1 MPKRID
7 LTGQRFGRLVVVG
20 FLRPASGYSFWQCQ
34 CECGATVERTSAALK
49 SKNTSSCGCG
59 KNKHLDDLTGAI
71 FGRLTVIGRCKSEIK
86 SKRSWECYCQCG
98 NKTIVQTAPL
108 KSGNTTSCGCWGKE
122 RCRLPRI
129 ASWRDSSPVLSGD
142 GYISRR
148 DPRRKRRVAEHR
160 LVWEEANK
168 RPLQPF
174 EEVHHKNGIRTDNRP
189 ENLEL
194 KVKPH
199 GAGQLPEDLI
209 RATTPEE
216 MEVVFKLAQAYAS
229 VIGAQVVWNPP
240 ISTPKP

>member
-20 FLRPASGYSFWQCQ
+20 SAGSAVVGRSVKAVWKCACDCGAECLRPSGHLKYKL
-34 CECGATVERTSAALK
+34 SA
-49 SKNTSSCGCG
+49 SCGCG
-59 KNKHLDDLTGAI
+59 KRENWERLVSGLKAI
-71 FGRLTVIGRCKSEIK
+71 GKANQSEHWSKFTTHICKQHGYLRVRWRGRLHQV
-86 SKRSWECYCQCG
+86 
-98 NKTIVQTAPL
+98 
-108 KSGNTTSCGCWGKE
+108 
-122 RCRLPRI
+122 
-129 ASWRDSSPVLSGD
+129 
-142 GYISRR
+142 
-148 DPRRKRRVAEHR
+148 HR
-160 LVWEEANK
+160 LVWEESHG
-168 RPLQPF
+168 RRLQPF

>member
-1 MPKRID
+1 
-7 LTGQRFGRLVVVG
+7 
-20 FLRPASGYSFWQCQ
+20 
-34 CECGATVERTSAALK
+34 
-49 SKNTSSCGCG
+49 
-59 KNKHLDDLTGAI
+59 
-71 FGRLTVIGRCKSEIK
+71 
-86 SKRSWECYCQCG
+86 
-98 NKTIVQTAPL
+98 
-108 KSGNTTSCGCWGKE
+108 
-122 RCRLPRI
+122 
-129 ASWRDSSPVLSGD
+129 
-142 GYISRR
+142 
-148 DPRRKRRVAEHR
+148 VAEHR

-199 GAGQLPEDLI
+199 LAGQLPEDLI